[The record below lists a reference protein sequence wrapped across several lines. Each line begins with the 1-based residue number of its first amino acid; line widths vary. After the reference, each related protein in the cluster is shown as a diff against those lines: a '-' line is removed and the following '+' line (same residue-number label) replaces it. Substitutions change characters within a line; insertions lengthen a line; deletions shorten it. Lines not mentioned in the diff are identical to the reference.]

1 MALILAALGAA
12 AEAAAPPAKANILYL
27 VADDMCARQHANGA
41 GSVHSLIRGATT
53 RSRSV
58 RSWSQPPRGADSRLP
73 AGAPT
78 SAATATPS

>member
-12 AEAAAPPAKANILYL
+12 AEAAPPPAKANILYL

-41 GSVHSLIRGATT
+41 NSAHSLLRGAPT
-53 RSRSV
+53 RAPS
-58 RSWSQPPRGADSRLP
+58 GADPRLP